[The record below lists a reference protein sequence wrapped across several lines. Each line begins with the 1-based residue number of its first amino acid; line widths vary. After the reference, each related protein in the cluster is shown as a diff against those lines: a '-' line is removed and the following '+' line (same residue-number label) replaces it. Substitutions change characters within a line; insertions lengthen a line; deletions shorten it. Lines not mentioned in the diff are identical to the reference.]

1 MVRDDIMC
9 LFPLALAFFGGGF
22 VVLVFFAV
30 FVVFGRKC
38 RNRMMCKASDKNSE
52 HSCHINWSSG
62 DKGKVTGLDF
72 VCV

>member
-1 MVRDDIMC
+1 M
-9 LFPLALAFFGGGF
+9 F
-22 VVLVFFAV
+22 FFAV